1 MLLRRYHTKPE
12 ETEPKE
18 VQQEPEE
25 TGPKE
30 VKPNAAKRRNRKA
43 EA

>member
-1 MLLRRYHTKPE
+1 MLLRRYHTKLE
-12 ETEPKE
+12 ETKPKE
-18 VQQEPEE
+18 VQQELEE
-25 TGPKE
+25 TEPKE

>member
-18 VQQEPEE
+18 V
-25 TGPKE
+25 
-30 VKPNAAKRRNRKA
+30 KPNAAKRGNRKA